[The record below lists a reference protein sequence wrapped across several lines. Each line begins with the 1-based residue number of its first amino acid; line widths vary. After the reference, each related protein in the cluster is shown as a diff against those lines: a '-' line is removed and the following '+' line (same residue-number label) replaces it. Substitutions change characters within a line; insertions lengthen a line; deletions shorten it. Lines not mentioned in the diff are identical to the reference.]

1 MLGEKA
7 WLRVVRD
14 LEQPDVEEGRIF
26 RSQGLRTERG
36 FFAFLGPQGMV
47 LKLPPGRVEHLVAT
61 GGGEA
66 FRSGTR
72 VMKEW
77 VVVPRARSRTW
88 SALAGEALTFSRGG
102 RAGRRSSA

>member
-7 WLRVVRD
+7 WLRVVAE
-14 LEQPDVEEGRIF
+14 LEQPGVEEGRIF

-36 FFAFLGPQGMV
+36 FFAFLNAQGMV
-47 LKLPPGRVEHLVAT
+47 LKLPPGRVEQLVGR
-61 GGGEA
+61 GGGEP
-66 FRSGTR
+66 FRSGAR

-88 SALAGEALTFSRGG
+88 LALAGEALVFSRGG
-102 RAGRRSSA
+102 RAGR